1 MEYVPNLQP
10 IRLGYL
16 QGSTRAPAL
25 LAHRPLGARSPL
37 LALMESEREIWAL
50 RLLAPMLPNFLDW
63 DDFFL
68 LYLYAEV
75 AWPGDDADFL
85 LYWVFD

>member
-1 MEYVPNLQP
+1 
-10 IRLGYL
+10 
-16 QGSTRAPAL
+16 
-25 LAHRPLGARSPL
+25 
-37 LALMESEREIWAL
+37 MESEREIWAL
-50 RLLAPMLPNFLDW
+50 RLLAPMLPNFLGW

-85 LYWVFD
+85 LYWVLD